1 MNSNLN
7 SMNTPDELLQAYTTM
22 FLFLGSSVTLSP
34 DEGGLQ
40 AFCEKG
46 FLRNLPVTSN
56 NPRFQD
62 ASKLLK
68 SPCPHS
74 GRCTQIISDNYDSLF
89 CSDNNAKASPVAS
102 TWKYSN
108 TEDENRSQ
116 YLKILYNRYGFYKD
130 EKCGLRLDHLSMELL
145 FVNMLLEKYL
155 TEDDYEIKEMIRK
168 DLSSFISDELLTW
181 LPFWAKAVADGSVT
195 KCYSGI
201 AGLVV
206 ASLEDVKEILTRR

>member
-1 MNSNLN
+1 MKTFYN

-34 DEGGLQ
+34 REGGLPK
-40 AFCEKG
+40 FCQQG

-56 NPRFQD
+56 NMRFQE
-62 ASKLLK
+62 ASRLLK

-74 GRCTQIISDNYDSLF
+74 GHCTKILTENYDNLF
-89 CSDNNAKASPVAS
+89 CSDSSAKASPVAS

-108 TEDENRSQ
+108 SDDESRSQ
-116 YLKILYNRYGFYKD
+116 SLKTLYDRYGFHKD
-130 EKCGLRLDHLSMELL
+130 EECGLGYDHLSMELL

-155 TEDDYEIKEMIRK
+155 TEDDSEIKEMIRK

-181 LPFWAKAVADGSVT
+181 LPFWARAVSEGSVT
-195 KCYSGI
+195 KCYTGI
-201 AGLVV
+201 AGLVIG
-206 ASLEDVKEILTRR
+206 SLEDVKEILNRR